1 MKPGAKRNLLPRLEE
16 AHSRVVLG
24 AVPSHCRVPTEK
36 TSFVD
41 VGVAFGE
48 ADGFRVLPVTQGASY
63 SQGGIYEQGALYE
76 QVPAIQEEQNGTGLT
91 VQYLIAHLLHTFRAR
106 QVAAGIGSARA
117 LWQNVGRTTPTVS
130 ATPHSVDSVPQTAC
144 AACGPIR
151 TNQRV

>member
-36 TSFVD
+36 TGFVD

-63 SQGGIYEQGALYE
+63 SQGAIY
-76 QVPAIQEEQNGTGLT
+76 
-91 VQYLIAHLLHTFRAR
+91 
-106 QVAAGIGSARA
+106 
-117 LWQNVGRTTPTVS
+117 
-130 ATPHSVDSVPQTAC
+130 
-144 AACGPIR
+144 
-151 TNQRV
+151 